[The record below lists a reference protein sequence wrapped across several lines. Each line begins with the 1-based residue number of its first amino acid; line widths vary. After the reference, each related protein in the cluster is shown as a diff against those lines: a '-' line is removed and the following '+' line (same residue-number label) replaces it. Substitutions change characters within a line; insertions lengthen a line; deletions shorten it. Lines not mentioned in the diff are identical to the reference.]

1 VVDEELMTIFTNKT
15 SWTSWTSYFELI
27 TVNVGYY
34 ARIEGSQ
41 SAKGQQSSK
50 FISYKLY
57 IMIGIR
63 PDQWSG
69 SYACL

>member
-1 VVDEELMTIFTNKT
+1 LDKL
-15 SWTSWTSYFELI
+15 TSYFELI

-41 SAKGQQSSK
+41 SAKVKQSSK

-57 IMIGIR
+57 IMIWHKTWTNGLGLM
-63 PDQWSG
+63 P
-69 SYACL
+69 ACEVQYDGF